1 MTTAS
6 ERRIMS
12 PLHPY
17 CTVTVVLVPLD
28 EDGKPLPAQT
38 VTLSG
43 TAGIFID
50 SEEAMIK
57 WRSDPETGAAFTLTG
72 SAAWV

>member
-1 MTTAS
+1 V
-6 ERRIMS
+6 
-12 PLHPY
+12 HPY
-17 CTVTVVLVPLD
+17 CTVTVVIVPID
-28 EDGKPLPAQT
+28 EDGKPQAAQT

-57 WRSDPETGAAFTLTG
+57 WRPDPETGTAFTLTG
-72 SAAWV
+72 SATQI